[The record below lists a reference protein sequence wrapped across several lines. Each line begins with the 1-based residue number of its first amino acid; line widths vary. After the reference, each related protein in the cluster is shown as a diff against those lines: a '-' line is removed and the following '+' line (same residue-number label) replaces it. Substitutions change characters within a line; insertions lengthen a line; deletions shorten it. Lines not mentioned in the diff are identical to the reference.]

1 MTRRLAEVLGDVAEQ
16 AKLYDLTDN
25 AIKVVRRRRRVRK
38 TAVAMVTMVAVL
50 VGVVAFVLPSGGP
63 GRPEGGPGRLDG
75 EPSSKVLPLLEAPT
89 RGSLKDDAAFLD
101 ALLDRV
107 VDNPSAFGLPGDRA
121 RLRVLFAGDLP
132 GNRRVALVAGVTAA
146 PRMVHLTAP
155 GKAAAKKLELTGW
168 SDVED
173 PVVREEWRNDKNQGY
188 ALLFGPADY
197 EVSVSEAPRYMD
209 DGTIQRTWEP
219 EPAGYIVRDT
229 STLPRGLR
237 VRMSRGDVVF
247 YEAAVASPGTARA
260 ERIDPSPLYGRG
272 KPAPRAAQVAADALA
287 YSTGL
292 VGPGIQY
299 VVLWSN
305 DFAVPDGVG
314 QIATVMAVTE
324 QGGGPYITIATDT
337 SPEPNGRNHPT
348 GAGVAGDPEHTVIAM
363 RMPHF
368 DDTAPDTLQI
378 VAPPQAVRVDL
389 LKGEE
394 VLATVPLSNGL
405 GRVELP
411 GPLQLTVRA
420 LDAQGK
426 VVAQRAFAD
435 LTGNQPSGG
444 YEPEVHGW

>member
-1 MTRRLAEVLGDVAEQ
+1 MTRLVEVLGDVAEQ
-16 AKLYDLTDN
+16 AKLYDVTDT
-25 AIKVVRRRRRVRK
+25 AIRVARRRKRVRK
-38 TAVAMVTMVAVL
+38 TAVAMGTMVAVL
-50 VGVVAFVLPSGGP
+50 VGVVAFVLPSGSHP
-63 GRPEGGPGRLDG
+63 RPEGGPGRLDG
-75 EPSSKVLPLLEAPT
+75 EPSSRVLPLLEAPT
-89 RGSLKDDAAFLD
+89 RGSLKDDAAFVD
-101 ALLDRV
+101 AVLDRV
-107 VDNPSAFGLPGDRA
+107 VDNPSAVGLPGDRA

-132 GNRRVALVAGVTAA
+132 GNRRLVLVAGVTAM
-146 PRMVHLTAP
+146 PRMVHLTGPAMT
-155 GKAAAKKLELTGW
+155 AAKKLELTGW

-173 PVVREEWRNDKNQGY
+173 PVVRDDWRNDKNQGY

-197 EVSVSEAPRYMD
+197 EVSVSDGPRYMD
-209 DGTIQRTWEP
+209 DGTIQRTWGP
-219 EPAGYIVRDT
+219 EPAGYVVRDT

-237 VRMSRGDVVF
+237 VRMSKGDAVF
-247 YEAAVASPGTARA
+247 YEGILAPPGTVRP

-292 VGPGIQY
+292 VGPDVQY
-299 VVLWSN
+299 VVLWS
-305 DFAVPDGVG
+305 DEFVVPDGVG

-337 SPEPNGRNHPT
+337 SPEPNSRNHPT
-348 GAGVAGDPEHTVIAM
+348 GAGIAGNPEHTVIAM

-389 LKGEE
+389 VKGEE
-394 VLATVPLSNGL
+394 VLATVPLSNGI
-405 GRVELP
+405 GRIELP

-444 YEPEVHGW
+444 YEPEIHGW

>member
-75 EPSSKVLPLLEAPT
+75 EPSSKVLPLLDAPT

-146 PRMVHLTAP
+146 PRMVHLAAS

-173 PVVREEWRNDKNQGY
+173 PVVRDDWRNDKNQGY

-229 STLPRGLR
+229 SMLPRGLR
-237 VRMSRGDVVF
+237 VRMSKGDVVF
-247 YEAAVASPGTARA
+247 YEAAVAPPGTARA

-299 VVLWSN
+299 VVLWSD

-348 GAGVAGDPEHTVIAM
+348 GAGVSGNPEHTVIAM

-368 DDTAPDTLQI
+368 DATAPDTLQI

-426 VVAQRAFAD
+426 VIAQRAFAD

>member
-89 RGSLKDDAAFLD
+89 RGSLKDDVAFLD

-146 PRMVHLTAP
+146 PRMVHLTAS
-155 GKAAAKKLELTGW
+155 GKAAVKKLELTGW

-209 DGTIQRTWEP
+209 DGTIQRTWES
-219 EPAGYIVRDT
+219 EPTGYIVRDT

-299 VVLWSN
+299 VVLWSD

-348 GAGVAGDPEHTVIAM
+348 GAGVAGNPEHTVIAM

-426 VVAQRAFAD
+426 VIAQRAFAD